1 MVLDS
6 RLGLEDIEMKKAGF
20 WVQVAAVFVGRQRK
34 KEAISIP
41 WVKGH
46 NGGSIGGCRSRER
59 GFLGSKN
66 QLLINS

>member
-20 WVQVAAVFVGRQRK
+20 WAQVAAVFWGRQRK
-34 KEAISIP
+34 EEAISIP
-41 WVKGH
+41 GIRDAIVEEA
-46 NGGSIGGCRSRER
+46 IETET